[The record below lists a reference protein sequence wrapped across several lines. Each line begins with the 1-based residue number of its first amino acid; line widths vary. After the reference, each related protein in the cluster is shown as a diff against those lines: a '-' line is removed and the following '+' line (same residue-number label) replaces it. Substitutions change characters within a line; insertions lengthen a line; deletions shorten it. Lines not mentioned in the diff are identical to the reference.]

1 MTNPEPDCGV
11 GTQLPCG
18 TVVAV
23 NNDHILVDTGNE
35 SVKTFSLPQIEAMVA
50 QLQIVDAQ
58 ENYYDG

>member
-1 MTNPEPDCGV
+1 MSNPEPDCGI

-23 NNDHILVDTGNE
+23 NKDHVLVDTGNE

-58 ENYYDG
+58 EN